1 MRKLENENLSR
12 DGFAMLKRWMENRNA
27 GKTFVD
33 YLHEY
38 GYKTLGIYDAGE
50 LGRLLYEEIK
60 ASDLKVRY
68 FVDRNAE
75 GLKVIEGIPVIY
87 LSEISKMEEVDVLII
102 SPIVD
107 YEAVCQILSE
117 EAPKLQTLSLKE
129 AVYEF

>member
-1 MRKLENENLSR
+1 MGKLENENLNR

-33 YLHEY
+33 YFQEY

-60 ASDLKVRY
+60 DSDLTVCY
-68 FVDRNAE
+68 FADRNAE
-75 GLKVIEGIPVIY
+75 GLGTIEGIPVIY
-87 LSEISKMEEVDVLII
+87 PSQIPQMEKVDVLVI

-107 YEAVCQILSE
+107 YEAVCQALVE
-117 EAPKLQTLSLKE
+117 EAPELQTLSLKE

>member
-1 MRKLENENLSR
+1 MKKLENENLSR

-75 GLKVIEGIPVIY
+75 GLKAIEGIPVIY